1 MTTDVIVKK
10 LKSLARWHTEAAEQ
24 AETQSLAE
32 LILEQ
37 RRWIVSAR
45 KELEQLA
52 TVNGELRERLVRHAC
67 YFERIEAS
75 NQTQWPLM
83 QGDDPGASL

>member
-24 AETQSLAE
+24 AETMEMAE
-32 LILEQ
+32 LIMEQ
-37 RRWIVSAR
+37 RRWIVTAR
-45 KELEQLA
+45 RELEQLA
-52 TVNGELRERLVRHAC
+52 TVNGELKQRLVRQAC

-75 NQTQWPLM
+75 NEPRWPLM
-83 QGDDPGASL
+83 EGDDPGASL

>member
-24 AETQSLAE
+24 AETQSLAD

-45 KELEQLA
+45 KELQQLA
-52 TVNGELRERLVRHAC
+52 TVNGELKARLVRQAC

-75 NQTQWPLM
+75 NEPRWPLM
-83 QGDDPGASL
+83 DGDDPGASL